1 MKHANKAVNSN
12 YFIETISTTFSSSKK
27 QRATSI
33 KNQNTQNKNEWIKDN
48 TSRENLSDSKLKR
61 QNGVHYLLR
70 SNEIIRN
77 IHTVKRDK
85 RIQEDKFYKIKSWDD
100 ILSSPLKHLRSQK
113 NNKVQYNWDIGNQ
126 FFSNPI
132 EILRQ
137 ERLKRE
143 KMRQQRIQ
151 KEKDKLKELDH
162 EDIRYTSRIIS
173 LTLV

>member
-1 MKHANKAVNSN
+1 MRPLVRPSQALRNKEQLLLKTKI
-12 YFIETISTTFSSSKK
+12 FK
-27 QRATSI
+27 I
-33 KNQNTQNKNEWIKDN
+33 KNERNKDN
-48 TSRENLSDSKLKR
+48 ASRENLSDNKFKR
-61 QNGVHYLLR
+61 QNGVHYPLR

-77 IHTVKRDK
+77 IYTVKRGK

-100 ILSSPLKHLRSQK
+100 NFSSPLKHLRSQT

-137 ERLKRE
+137 ERLRRE

-151 KEKDKLKELDH
+151 KERDKLKVLDH
-162 EDIRYTSRIIS
+162 EDIRYTSRIIN

>member
-1 MKHANKAVNSN
+1 MQIKLLTQIILLRPLVLPSQVLKNKEQLLLE
-12 YFIETISTTFSSSKK
+12 IKILK
-27 QRATSI
+27 I
-33 KNQNTQNKNEWIKDN
+33 KNERNKDN
-48 TSRENLSDSKLKR
+48 ASRENLSDNKLKR
-61 QNGVHYLLR
+61 QNGVYYSLR

-77 IHTVKRDK
+77 IHTVKRGK
-85 RIQEDKFYKIKSWDD
+85 RIQEDKFYKVKSWDD
-100 ILSSPLKHLRSQK
+100 IISSPLKHLRSEI

-137 ERLKRE
+137 ERLRRE